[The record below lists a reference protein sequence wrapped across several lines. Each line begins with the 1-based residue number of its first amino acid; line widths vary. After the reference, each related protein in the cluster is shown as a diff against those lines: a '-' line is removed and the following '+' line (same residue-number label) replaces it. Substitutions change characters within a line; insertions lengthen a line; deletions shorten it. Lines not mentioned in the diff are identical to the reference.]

1 MYEKE
6 REYLRRAVKEALTL
20 EYYNDQIS
28 THIYFRTAWFRVW
41 EIDGIPVRDET
52 DLIVSFDDRLP
63 VDSTSKGTRNVP
75 YNWKDWFGKLEIR
88 VFQESKGLLK
98 NSVFRF
104 KLKKY
109 DKTIFTYKD
118 WNLGMQV
125 SVLERT
131 ADVRELLFA
140 DGPPGK
146 AGVLE
151 RRRGYEDQRSG
162 KKG

>member
-6 REYLRRAVKEALTL
+6 REYVRRAVKEALTL

-41 EIDGIPVRDET
+41 EIDGIPVRDGT
-52 DLIVSFDDRLP
+52 VLCVDFDDRLP
-63 VDSTSKGTRNVP
+63 VDSTSKGTKNVP

-88 VFQESKGLLK
+88 VFQESKGLFK
-98 NSVFRF
+98 NTVFRF
-104 KLKKY
+104 RLKKY

-118 WNLGMQV
+118 WDSGMQV

-131 ADVRELLFA
+131 ADVRKLLFA
-140 DGPPGK
+140 DGSPEK
-146 AGVLE
+146 ARALE
-151 RRRGYEDQRSG
+151 GGEG
-162 KKG
+162 L